1 MCGFFLEFFIP
12 FHMVVCLS
20 IHDYYIILI
29 AIALVYKS
37 YYLTVEVLQ
46 PFFFFKIAFSIL
58 CPLYFHINFRISFL
72 IFTKK
77 KGKAYWDFDWK
88 CVIAQ
93 HFGNW
98 KNNGHM

>member
-46 PFFFFKIAFSIL
+46 PFFFSRLPSVFFALCIFIL
-58 CPLYFHINFRISFL
+58 ILGLAS
-72 IFTKK
+72 
-77 KGKAYWDFDWK
+77 
-88 CVIAQ
+88 
-93 HFGNW
+93 
-98 KNNGHM
+98 